1 MRYNYIKTIEKRSPV
16 VPASAR
22 LIFERK
28 ATYKFPSVNGSPDAR
43 LRRVQIG
50 LQCAKRYSLRRE
62 ISVPFVPR
70 KGNTAF
76 ANSRWSAT
84 EQLFRVEII
93 ANSVAVI
100 VSRGR
105 IAVFLSYWRVVII
118 ARQKGYGSIL

>member
-28 ATYKFPSVNGSPDAR
+28 ATYKFPSVNGSPAAR
-43 LRRVQIG
+43 LQIG